1 MHIDWWTLALQ
12 TVNVLILIWILA
24 RFFFRPVV
32 KIVAKRQEEAN
43 KLLAD
48 AAAARQEAADARGDA
63 VKACAEICAERD
75 RLIAE
80 ARKSAQ
86 MEKAN
91 LLAQSSQEIAKLHSE
106 AEAAI
111 ARDGIAA
118 GQAIIARASEL
129 SVEIAQRLLGR
140 FPSKIILSLFL
151 DGLCHELRTLSS
163 EERES
168 LTSATVADHAIEVV
182 TAAPLSKGEMEH
194 VRDALK
200 AAVGSEP
207 PFEFRIDPALIAGI
221 EVHSRNAIVRNSWRA
236 DLDRIRKELDRDEHP
251 RAS

>member
-12 TVNVLILIWILA
+12 TVNVLVLIWILA

-32 KIVAKRQEEAN
+32 DIVAKRQEETN

-48 AAAARQEAADARGDA
+48 AAAARQEAAGARAGAD
-63 VKACAEICAERD
+63 KGRAEIGAERD
-75 RLIAE
+75 RLLAE
-80 ARKSAQ
+80 VRKSARL
-86 MEKAN
+86 EKEN
-91 LLAQSSQEIAKLHSE
+91 LHAQSSQEIAKLHGE

-111 ARDGIAA
+111 ARERTAA
-118 GQAIIARASEL
+118 EQAIIARASEL

-140 FPSKIILSLFL
+140 FPSKIILSAFL
-151 DGLCHELRTLSS
+151 DGLCQELRALSS

-168 LTSATVADHAIEVV
+168 FTSATAADHSIEVV
-182 TAAPLSKGEMEH
+182 TATPLSKEEIKH
-194 VRDALK
+194 VCDALK

-207 PFEFRIDPALIAGI
+207 PFKFRIDPALIAGI
-221 EVHSRNAIVRNSWRA
+221 ELHSRNTIVRNSWRA
-236 DLDRIRKELDRDEHP
+236 DLDRIRKDLDGDEHP

>member
-12 TVNVLILIWILA
+12 TVNVLVLIWILA

-32 KIVAKRQEEAN
+32 DIVARRQEETN

-48 AAAARQEAADARGDA
+48 AAGARQEAAGARGDA
-63 VKACAEICAERD
+63 DKERAEIGSERD
-75 RLIAE
+75 QLLAE

-86 MEKAN
+86 LEKAN
-91 LLAQSSQEIAKLHSE
+91 LHAQSSQEIAKLHGE

-111 ARDGIAA
+111 ARERTAA
-118 GQAIIARASEL
+118 EQAIIARASEL

-140 FPSKIILSLFL
+140 LPSKITLSAFL
-151 DGLCHELRTLSS
+151 DGLCQELRALSF

-168 LTSATVADHAIEVV
+168 FTSVTVADHAIEVV
-182 TAAPLSKGEMEH
+182 TAAPLSKVEIEH
-194 VRDALK
+194 VHAALK

-207 PFEFRIDPALIAGI
+207 SFEFRIDPALIAGI
-221 EVHSRNAIVRNSWRA
+221 ELHGHNAIIRNSWRA
-236 DLDRIRKELDRDEHP
+236 DLDRIRKDLDRDDPP
-251 RAS
+251 RGP

>member
-12 TVNVLILIWILA
+12 TVNVLVLIWILA

-32 KIVAKRQEEAN
+32 DIVARRQEETN

-48 AAAARQEAADARGDA
+48 AAAARQEAAGARGDA
-63 VKACAEICAERD
+63 DKERAEIGSERNQ
-75 RLIAE
+75 LLAE

-86 MEKAN
+86 LETVN
-91 LLAQSSQEIAKLHSE
+91 LHAQSTQEIAKLHGE

-111 ARDGIAA
+111 ARERVAA
-118 GQAIIARASEL
+118 EQAIIARASEL
-129 SVEIAQRLLGR
+129 SLEIAQRLLGR
-140 FPSKIILSLFL
+140 LSSKITLSAFL
-151 DGLCHELRTLSS
+151 DGLCQELRALSS

-168 LTSATVADHAIEVV
+168 FTSVTVADHAIEVV

-200 AAVGSEP
+200 GAVGSEP
-207 PFEFRIDPALIAGI
+207 PFEFRIDPTLIAGI

>member
-12 TVNVLILIWILA
+12 TVNVLVLIWILA

-32 KIVAKRQEEAN
+32 DIVARRQEETN

-48 AAAARQEAADARGDA
+48 AAAARQEAAGARADADKER
-63 VKACAEICAERD
+63 AEIGSERD
-75 RLIAE
+75 QLLAE

-86 MEKAN
+86 LETVN
-91 LLAQSSQEIAKLHSE
+91 LHAQSSQEIAKLHGE

-111 ARDGIAA
+111 ARERIAA
-118 GQAIIARASEL
+118 EQAIIARASEL
-129 SVEIAQRLLGR
+129 SLEIGQRLLGR
-140 FPSKIILSLFL
+140 LSSKIILSAFL
-151 DGLCHELRTLSS
+151 YGLCQELRALSS

-194 VRDALK
+194 VHAALK

-207 PFEFRIDPALIAGI
+207 PFEFRIDPTLIAGI

-236 DLDRIRKELDRDEHP
+236 DLDRIRKDLDRDEHP

>member
-12 TVNVLILIWILA
+12 TVNVLVLIWILA

-32 KIVAKRQEEAN
+32 DIVSKRQEETN

-48 AAAARQEAADARGDA
+48 AAAARREAAGALA
-63 VKACAEICAERD
+63 VADKERAEIGAERD
-75 RLIAE
+75 QLLAE

-86 MEKAN
+86 LETVN
-91 LLAQSSQEIAKLHSE
+91 LHAQSSQEIAKLHGE

-111 ARDGIAA
+111 AQERIAA
-118 GQAIIARASEL
+118 EQAIIARASEL
-129 SVEIAQRLLGR
+129 SLEIGQRLLGR
-140 FPSKIILSLFL
+140 LSSKIILSAFL
-151 DGLCHELRTLSS
+151 DGLCQELRALSS
-163 EERES
+163 EGRES

-194 VRDALK
+194 VRDTLK

-207 PFEFRIDPALIAGI
+207 PFEFRIDPTLIAGI

-236 DLDRIRKELDRDEHP
+236 DLDRIRKELDRDEHR